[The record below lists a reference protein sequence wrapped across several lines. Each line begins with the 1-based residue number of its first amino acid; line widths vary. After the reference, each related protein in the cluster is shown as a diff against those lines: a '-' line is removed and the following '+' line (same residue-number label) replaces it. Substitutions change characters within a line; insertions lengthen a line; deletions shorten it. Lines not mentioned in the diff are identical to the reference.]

1 MVSCKNIYFVI
12 STAYL
17 THLKLILVSYG
28 MEGEKSKFFQT
39 HNFVVKY
46 FINSVILQEFVEYL
60 LGMKH
65 CATL

>member
-1 MVSCKNIYFVI
+1 
-12 STAYL
+12 
-17 THLKLILVSYG
+17 

-39 HNFVVKY
+39 HNFVIKY

-60 LGMKH
+60 LGTNL